1 MKSLLLI
8 CFFVISFSSFSQS
21 IVYPKN
27 PYKEKVRNIRYYNI
41 LGQTDNNFL
50 VFIATKFE
58 NNLRVYDHSMRLIK
72 RTEISFLPKKIL
84 SVIFFSY
91 AKFTWTIYVYQK
103 KAMIYCMAA
112 KMNDQG
118 ELINT
123 PIELDST
130 HVNASDN
137 KDIYGFVRSDNQSK
151 ILIFKQEYSHKG
163 IYFSTMLYNNEM
175 QLLNRK
181 EQLNLNSSNEYF
193 NNFSVNNNGD
203 WIFTGAFFRDGYTS
217 ANITSAQLFIQKN
230 NEDSFKIESIPLTGK
245 LLDELNLKIDNNNHR
260 VLINSLYSSD
270 TNIEGLFS
278 GIWNEE
284 NKKWETLKISELGAP
299 IRTLANEN
307 KDNASALNDFHINNI
322 ILKKDGGFLVI
333 AEERKVSYS
342 SVQPINQDRSISFS
356 LYDTYYYNARDFWT
370 GIPKEMNTYQ
380 SGMNYNNIL
389 ILNANSH
396 GELQWGNVIA
406 KKQQNGPGWLSF
418 ATIFREEK
426 LDFFYNK
433 AFKTTWLLENKS
445 VTLDGKVIDNRLIR
459 GLQNSYI
466 FIPSRGRQ
474 TSENE
479 FIIPYIHNNNLSFAK
494 IEF

>member
-1 MKSLLLI
+1 
-8 CFFVISFSSFSQS
+8 
-21 IVYPKN
+21 
-27 PYKEKVRNIRYYNI
+27 
-41 LGQTDNNFL
+41 
-50 VFIATKFE
+50 
-58 NNLRVYDHSMRLIK
+58 
-72 RTEISFLPKKIL
+72 
-84 SVIFFSY
+84 
-91 AKFTWTIYVYQK
+91 
-103 KAMIYCMAA
+103 
-112 KMNDQG
+112 
-118 ELINT
+118 
-123 PIELDST
+123 
-130 HVNASDN
+130 
-137 KDIYGFVRSDNQSK
+137 
-151 ILIFKQEYSHKG
+151 
-163 IYFSTMLYNNEM
+163 
-175 QLLNRK
+175 
-181 EQLNLNSSNEYF
+181 
-193 NNFSVNNNGD
+193 
-203 WIFTGAFFRDGYTS
+203 
-217 ANITSAQLFIQKN
+217 
-230 NEDSFKIESIPLTGK
+230 
-245 LLDELNLKIDNNNHR
+245 
-260 VLINSLYSSD
+260 
-270 TNIEGLFS
+270 
-278 GIWNEE
+278 
-284 NKKWETLKISELGAP
+284 
-299 IRTLANEN
+299 
-307 KDNASALNDFHINNI
+307 
-322 ILKKDGGFLVI
+322 LKKDGGFLVI